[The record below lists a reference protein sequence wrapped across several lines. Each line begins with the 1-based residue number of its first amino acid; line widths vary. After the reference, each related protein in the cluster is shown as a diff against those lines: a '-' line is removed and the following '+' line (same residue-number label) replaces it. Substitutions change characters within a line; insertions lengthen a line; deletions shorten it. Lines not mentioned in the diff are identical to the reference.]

1 MVFIRSYKMSIVYPR
16 DNFPLQLLASHSGSE
31 RQMYVQLFFNI
42 VYGIYLIN

>member
-1 MVFIRSYKMSIVYPR
+1 MSTIYPT

-42 VYGIYLIN
+42 PYGIYLTN